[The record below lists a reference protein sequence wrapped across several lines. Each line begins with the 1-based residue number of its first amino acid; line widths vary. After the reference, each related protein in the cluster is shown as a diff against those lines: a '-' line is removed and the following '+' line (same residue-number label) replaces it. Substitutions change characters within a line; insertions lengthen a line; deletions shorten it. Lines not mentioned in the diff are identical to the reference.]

1 MDQSSEY
8 VVGFLL
14 GAGVNRGIALCL
26 AQSMSDLRTQSNSIH
41 NFLQRRF
48 FSRLR
53 DWSITSTFDQSTWHK
68 MQKIIETG
76 FASLD
81 GCYFASTQSAIISQH
96 WLSLKCQVL
105 ALSLFLSLLTM
116 QCLQSRTYSLVHM
129 SVISRSV
136 NLCFFGILGWECF
149 HHHSN
154 SLKFPDTFLKHFWE
168 LPYKLCKHDKKK
180 NHGKYQKIVDYACV
194 FSSAIYLQW
203 WLLSSR
209 EAQIGLPCL
218 LSTHLIS

>member
-1 MDQSSEY
+1 MSSS
-8 VVGFLL
+8 
-14 GAGVNRGIALCL
+14 C
-26 AQSMSDLRTQSNSIH
+26 S
-41 NFLQRRF
+41 
-48 FSRLR
+48 
-53 DWSITSTFDQSTWHK
+53 
-68 MQKIIETG
+68 
-76 FASLD
+76 
-81 GCYFASTQSAIISQH
+81 
-96 WLSLKCQVL
+96 LSLS
-105 ALSLFLSLLTM
+105 LSLSLLTM

-209 EAQIGLPCL
+209 EAQMGLPCL
-218 LSTHLIS
+218 LSTHLISYLLTCPLGLVSEQPFFLLLVKICQNVMHSIQRHCKTNLGQLRLNLSWWQVPPLQLPQLRYPKPLGHHYLSP